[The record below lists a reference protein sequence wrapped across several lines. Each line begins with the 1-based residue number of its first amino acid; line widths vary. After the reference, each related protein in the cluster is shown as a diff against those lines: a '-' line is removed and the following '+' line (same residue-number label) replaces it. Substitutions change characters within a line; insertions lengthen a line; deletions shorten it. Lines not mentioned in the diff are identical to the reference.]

1 MKKMKFDIKNLCQNH
16 VLIVLKTIEI
26 ERNLNSFYF
35 KNKILL
41 ENAAD
46 FSQESLQKIKKFN
59 KDFYRDIEKIRLYQN
74 LISNENPI
82 ISKSSVKT
90 KKI

>member
-16 VLIVLKTIEI
+16 LSVVLKTVEI
-26 ERNLNSFYF
+26 EKNLNSFYF

-59 KDFYRDIEKIRLYQN
+59 KDFYREIEKIRLYQN
-74 LISNENPI
+74 LISNEKPKV
-82 ISKSSVKT
+82 SKSLVKT